1 MNIIYVSGPRGSGVT
16 SALDAIVSTENLY
29 LALAPDDIIGISTG
43 KQVVFSLPSMA
54 IDLGSYSIDSFAN
67 DYKDFI
73 EAAKSHWVTHLY
85 VGFNTTDK

>member
-16 SALDAIVSTENLY
+16 SALDAIVSAENLY
-29 LALAPDDIIGISTG
+29 FAFAPNNICSIFTG
-43 KQVVFSLPSMA
+43 ERVEFNSPSIA
-54 IDLGSYSIDSFAN
+54 IDLRSYSIDSFAN